1 MFFILSGYLYNP
13 EKFVTCGIFIK
24 RKFKG
29 LIIPYLI
36 FGILT
41 YLYWLLIESRFR
53 GTNLSAGQQLLGLF
67 YGSRYKD
74 FLEFNGPLW
83 FIPCLFSMEVL
94 FFFIEKLKR
103 PLMVFLVCVVLFI
116 FGVIFKNLCPWLP
129 FGICAANIG
138 MIFYGS
144 GFMLRLTIPK
154 IETWKVWIT
163 KNKLLVITGVIM
175 LLIAQV
181 FASPYSN
188 ANLARLETGNPI
200 IYIGLAYMGF
210 FICWLISVLIGKS
223 KIMEWLG
230 LNSLVVFA
238 LHGPIYRVLVSVT
251 SFVIKMDMVVV
262 RQNVLICLAI
272 TIATI
277 VISVPF
283 ILLWNKWGKPLTK

>member
-1 MFFILSGYLYNP
+1 
-13 EKFVTCGIFIK
+13 
-24 RKFKG
+24 
-29 LIIPYLI
+29 
-36 FGILT
+36 
-41 YLYWLLIESRFR
+41 
-53 GTNLSAGQQLLGLF
+53 
-67 YGSRYKD
+67 
-74 FLEFNGPLW
+74 
-83 FIPCLFSMEVL
+83 
-94 FFFIEKLKR
+94 
-103 PLMVFLVCVVLFI
+103 
-116 FGVIFKNLCPWLP
+116 
-129 FGICAANIG
+129 
-138 MIFYGS
+138 
-144 GFMLRLTIPK
+144 
-154 IETWKVWIT
+154 
-163 KNKLLVITGVIM
+163 M